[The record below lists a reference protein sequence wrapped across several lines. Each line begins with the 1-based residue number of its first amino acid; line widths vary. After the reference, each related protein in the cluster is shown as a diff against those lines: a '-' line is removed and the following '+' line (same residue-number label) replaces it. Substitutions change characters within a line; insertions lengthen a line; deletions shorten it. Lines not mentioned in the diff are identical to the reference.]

1 MPQPADTTTAQLDA
15 LRAAIAETS
24 GAADSEAVDVAGPTE
39 LAGPADVAGPVRPT
53 GPTDVAGSVRP
64 TGPTDVAGSVRLAG
78 PADVAGS
85 VRLAGPADVVGGVPA
100 RFVGAPASTGQA
112 AALLRA
118 AAELGLSVVFQGGGS
133 RSDWGN
139 PPRTLDLIVQTRRL
153 AGVVEHAAGDLIV
166 VVRAGTPI
174 AGLQR
179 RLAPAGQQL
188 GLDDPLGGTVGGAVA
203 VNGSGPRR
211 MLYGTARDLLIGVTM
226 VRADGVVAH
235 AGGKVVKNVAGYDL
249 GKLVTGAY
257 GTLGLV
263 TECVFRLHPVPAAR
277 AYVRCRTV
285 DPGSGGAQRV
295 GRLLATVLRAQLVPT
310 ALEVDAPPGGGHET
324 VLLLEGT
331 PAGVAGRAAAAARLL
346 GAGAVCTGAAPPWWG
361 RYPWLPGDTGLKLT
375 GVLSGVPD
383 LLAAARA
390 AADRHEMPI
399 GVRGSAG
406 TGVLYAGLPAA
417 ARPDRVARVVEELR
431 GAATEAG
438 GHAVVLTAPGPVRD
452 RVDLWGPVEG
462 LELMRRVKAQ
472 FDPDGR
478 LAPGR
483 FVGGI

>member
-1 MPQPADTTTAQLDA
+1 MPGPDTTTAHLDT
-15 LRAAIAETS
+15 LRAAIAAAGDDGPATS
-24 GAADSEAVDVAGPTE
+24 SGTRPNGARPAGTHPDRATRDGTAGVDFPLVRP
-39 LAGPADVAGPVRPT
+39 AGPADAI
-53 GPTDVAGSVRP
+53 
-64 TGPTDVAGSVRLAG
+64 
-78 PADVAGS
+78 
-85 VRLAGPADVVGGVPA
+85 GGVPA
-100 RFVGAPASTGQA
+100 RIVAAPGSTAQA

-118 AAELGLSVVFQGGGS
+118 AAGLGLSVVFAGRGS

-139 PPRTLDLIVQTRRL
+139 PPRSLDLVVETRRL
-153 AGVVEHAAGDLIV
+153 TGVVEHAAGDLIV
-166 VVRAGTPI
+166 VVGAGTPL
-174 AGLQR
+174 AELQHA
-179 RLAPAGQQL
+179 LAPAGQQL
-188 GLDDPLGGTVGGAVA
+188 GLDDPVGGATVGGAVA

-211 MLYGTARDLLIGVTM
+211 MLYGTLRDLLIGVTL

-277 AYVRCRTV
+277 SYVRCPVTAA
-285 DPGSGGAQRV
+285 GADGLARV
-295 GRLLATVLRAQLVPT
+295 GRLLRTVLGAQLVPA
-310 ALEVDAPPGGGHET
+310 ALEVEAPPEGGYDV

-331 PAGVAGRAAAAARLL
+331 PAGVAGRAEAAARLL
-346 GAGAVCTGAAPPWWG
+346 GAEALPGTAAPPWWG
-361 RYPWLPGDTGLKLT
+361 RYPWQPGDTGLKLT

-383 LLAAARA
+383 LLAAGRA
-390 AADRHEMPI
+390 AADRHDVPI

-417 ARPDRVARVVEELR
+417 APPDRVARVVEELR

-438 GHAVVLTAPGPVRD
+438 GHAVVLTAPDRVRD

-462 LELMRRVKAQ
+462 LELMRRVKQ
-472 FDPDGR
+472 RFDPDAR

>member
-1 MPQPADTTTAQLDA
+1 MSTLDTTTTAHLDI
-15 LRAAIAETS
+15 LRAAMA
-24 GAADSEAVDVAGPTE
+24 GADADATDANAVLP
-39 LAGPADVAGPVRPT
+39 AGPADA
-53 GPTDVAGSVRP
+53 
-64 TGPTDVAGSVRLAG
+64 
-78 PADVAGS
+78 
-85 VRLAGPADVVGGVPA
+85 VGGVPA
-100 RFVGAPASTGQA
+100 RIVAAPGSTAQA

-118 AAELGLSVVFQGGGS
+118 AADLGLSVVFQGAGS
-133 RSDWGN
+133 RADWGN
-139 PPRTLDLIVQTRRL
+139 PPRRLDLLVQTRRL
-153 AGVVEHAAGDLIV
+153 TGVVEHAAGDLIM
-166 VVRAGTPI
+166 VVRAGTRL
-174 AGLQR
+174 ADLR
-179 RLAPAGQQL
+179 DVLAPAGQQL

-211 MLYGTARDLLIGVTM
+211 MLYGTVRDLLIGVTL

-277 AYVRCRTV
+277 AYVRCRT
-285 DPGSGGAQRV
+285 GGAGVQGAERV
-295 GRLLATVLRAQLVPT
+295 GRLLATVLGAQLVPT
-310 ALEVDAPPGGGHET
+310 ALEVDAPPDGGHET

-331 PAGVAGRAAAAARLL
+331 AAGVAGRAEVAAALL
-346 GAGAVCTGAAPPWWG
+346 GTDAVRAEEAPPWWG
-361 RYPWLPGDTGLKLT
+361 RYPWQPGDTGLKLT
-375 GVLSGVPD
+375 AMLSGVPD

-390 AADRHEMPI
+390 AGDRHDVPI

-406 TGVLYAGLPAA
+406 TGVLYAGVPAA
-417 ARPDRVARVVEELR
+417 APPDRVARIVEELR

-438 GHAVVLTAPGPVRD
+438 GHAVVLTAPDRVRD

-462 LELMRRVKAQ
+462 LELMRRVKAR
-472 FDPDGR
+472 FDPDAR